1 MVIKSVN
8 AAELDMIR
16 LVARLYY
23 VDDLS
28 QSEIARMVSISQ
40 AKVCRLL
47 SLAREQGVVQISVA
61 DYEAR
66 DTGLEQALCSTL
78 SLRRAVVIRSLSS
91 GRKASVWQQ
100 VGYLAAAALAE
111 MIQPN
116 QVVGLT
122 GSRTLTELVRH
133 LGSFCNPTGL
143 RVVQL
148 MGSIGANVN
157 EHDAIELSRKLAGTF
172 HGALYSL
179 NSPIFVANPQVC
191 RDFME
196 MEQMKT
202 IWKLYREM
210 DVALVG
216 IGNLK
221 SSVLIDRGVLGEQDL
236 ARLLKLGAIGETC
249 GRFFDANGQEC
260 DSDYRGRVISIPLEK
275 LRRVPLVVGA
285 TVGAERAGAV
295 VAAAQSGLIKAL
307 IIDEAGARAALEFA
321 AQVS

>member
-1 MVIKSVN
+1 MKTTLPV
-8 AAELDMIR
+8 AEMTK

-23 VDDLS
+23 IDDLS
-28 QSEIARMVSISQ
+28 QAEIARMVAVSQ

-47 SLAREQGVVQISVA
+47 RLAREQGIVQISVA
-61 DYEAR
+61 DEYAAQEAE
-66 DTGLEQALCSTL
+66 LEAALCATL
-78 SLRRAVVIRSLSS
+78 SLRHAVVIRNLPSVRGAGLS
-91 GRKASVWQQ
+91 KH
-100 VGYLAAAALAE
+100 VGYFGASALAK

-116 QVVGLT
+116 QVIGLT
-122 GSRTLTELVRH
+122 GSRTLTELVHH
-133 LGSFCNPTGL
+133 LGSFCSPTGL

-148 MGSIGANVN
+148 MGSIGASVN

-191 RDFME
+191 RNFME

-216 IGNLK
+216 IGHLG

-236 ARLLKLGAIGETC
+236 ARLLELGAIGETC

-260 DSDYRGRVISIPLEK
+260 DTDYRDRVISIPLEK

-285 TVGAERAGAV
+285 TVGAERADAV
-295 VAAAQSGLIKAL
+295 VAAARSGLIKAL
-307 IIDEAGARAALEFA
+307 IIDEDGARAALAFA

>member
-1 MVIKSVN
+1 MATTLPGTELIK
-8 AAELDMIR
+8 

-28 QSEIARMVSISQ
+28 QAEIAKMVAVSQ

-47 SLAREQGVVQISVA
+47 RLAREQGIVQISVA
-61 DYEAR
+61 DEYAAQDTELEA
-66 DTGLEQALCSTL
+66 TLCATL
-78 SLRRAVVIRSLSS
+78 SLRHAVVVRNLPSVRGEGLS
-91 GRKASVWQQ
+91 KH
-100 VGYLAAAALAE
+100 VGYFGASALAK

-172 HGALYSL
+172 HSALYSL

-216 IGNLK
+216 IGHLK
-221 SSVLIDRGVLGEQDL
+221 SSVLIDRGVLGVQDL
-236 ARLLKLGAIGETC
+236 ARLLELGAIGETC

-260 DSDYRGRVISIPLEK
+260 DSDYRDRVISIPLEK

-285 TVGAERAGAV
+285 TVGAERADAV
-295 VAAAQSGLIKAL
+295 VAAARSGLIKAL
-307 IIDEAGARAALEFA
+307 IIDEDGARAALEFA
-321 AQVS
+321 AGI

>member
-1 MVIKSVN
+1 MTKTLPGTEMVKV
-8 AAELDMIR
+8 
-16 LVARLYY
+16 VARLYY
-23 VDDLS
+23 IDDQS
-28 QSEIARMVSISQ
+28 QADIARMLSVSQ

-47 SLAREQGVVQISVA
+47 RLAREQGIVQISVVDEYA
-61 DYEAR
+61 VQDTELEA
-66 DTGLEQALCSTL
+66 ALCASL
-78 SLRRAVVIRSLSS
+78 SLRHAVVIRNLPSVRGEGLS
-91 GRKASVWQQ
+91 KH
-100 VGYLAAAALAE
+100 VGYFGAAALAK

-122 GSRTLTELVRH
+122 GSRTLTELVRNV
-133 LGSFCNPTGL
+133 GSFCSPTGL

-157 EHDAIELSRKLAGTF
+157 GHDAIELSRKLAGTF

-216 IGNLK
+216 IGHIK
-221 SSVLIDRGVLGEQDL
+221 SSVLIDRGALTEKDL
-236 ARLLKLGAIGETC
+236 AHLLELGAIGETC
-249 GRFFDANGQEC
+249 GRFFDANGLEC
-260 DSDYRGRVISIPLEK
+260 NSDYRDRVISIPLEK

-285 TVGAERAGAV
+285 TVGAERADAV
-295 VAAAQSGLIKAL
+295 VAAARSGLIKAL
-307 IIDEAGARAALEFA
+307 IIDEDGARAALEFA

>member
-1 MVIKSVN
+1 MTTTLPGTELIK
-8 AAELDMIR
+8 

-23 VDDLS
+23 IDDLS
-28 QSEIARMVSISQ
+28 QSEIARMVAVSQ

-47 SLAREQGVVQISVA
+47 RLAREQGIVQISVA
-61 DYEAR
+61 DEYAAQDLELEA
-66 DTGLEQALCSTL
+66 ALCATL
-78 SLRRAVVIRSLSS
+78 SLRHAVVIRNLPSVRGEGLS
-91 GRKASVWQQ
+91 KH
-100 VGYLAAAALAE
+100 VGYFGASALSK
-111 MIQPN
+111 MIQSN
-116 QVVGLT
+116 QVIGLT
-122 GSRTLTELVRH
+122 GSRTLTELVHH

-216 IGNLK
+216 IGHLK

-236 ARLLKLGAIGETC
+236 ARLLELGAIGETC

-260 DSDYRGRVISIPLEK
+260 DSDYRDRVISIPLEK

-285 TVGAERAGAV
+285 TVGAERADAV
-295 VAAAQSGLIKAL
+295 VAAARSGLIKAL
-307 IIDEAGARAALEFA
+307 IIDEEGARAALEFA